1 MVTADQFWGSC
12 GCADFMRASWSAC
25 GGSTCNK
32 MSKVVNMSQG
42 RHRLACWC
50 R

>member
-1 MVTADQFWGSC
+1 MVTCKSQGLGSC

-25 GGSTCNK
+25 GGSTCNN

-42 RHRLACWC
+42 KHKLTS
-50 R
+50 